1 MTSFLETLNAFEG
14 ALDTLAQHADS
25 IEDIV
30 VNYMAGLNALAQLN
44 GLRVQA
50 GRLRECANFDDGAA
64 DGDEGDRDDED
75 EAPDEVAEGVAGP
88 SKKRKHKSG

>member
-1 MTSFLETLNAFEG
+1 MSFLETLNAFEG

-30 VNYMAGLNALAQLN
+30 VNYMAGLNALTQLN

-50 GRLRECANFDDGAA
+50 GHLRECANFD
-64 DGDEGDRDDED
+64 EGDANEDDDD
-75 EAPDEVAEGVAGP
+75 EAPEEVDEGVAGP
-88 SKKRKHKSG
+88 FTKKKNKSR